1 MIKKHAQVGQKMRV
15 DEINPARMKGG
26 RASIG
31 SWHGG
36 VEGEWGGK
44 LQKKAHLYLHT
55 LTFGAFF
62 FPTKNTEAFGNG
74 DRIRFRARSRAAGV
88 FSPVYF

>member
-36 VEGEWGGK
+36 VEGEWGENY
-44 LQKKAHLYLHT
+44 KKSPSLPAHV
-55 LTFGAFF
+55 
-62 FPTKNTEAFGNG
+62 
-74 DRIRFRARSRAAGV
+74 DIWSV
-88 FSPVYF
+88 FLPDSKHGGF